1 MGKKSGVAIG
11 PVLGVSGALAK
22 ASLPKGSLGIAAM
35 QAAGATNAAGITHQM
50 ATTGVLGP
58 RLQGAAAEAA
68 KMSGIAGQIASSGLL
83 AKNVAGLTAMQT
95 SLSSSV
101 LASTIGSAR
110 LHALHAI
117 PGLFAKP
124 ALPSGVFG
132 LTAAPEMF
140 GLSSSAISAGI
151 EMARTLDEP
160 GAELDLP
167 LSEQGIDIGLDRR
180 RAKVAIALVLT
191 VWIYTHTLAHQVVL
205 EQVLDVSGVFGVVW
219 ALLWWL

>member
-1 MGKKSGVAIG
+1 
-11 PVLGVSGALAK
+11 
-22 ASLPKGSLGIAAM
+22 M
-35 QAAGATNAAGITHQM
+35 QAAGAINAAGITHQM
-50 ATTGVLGP
+50 TTTGVLGL

-101 LASTIGSAR
+101 LASTIGSAQ
-110 LHALHAI
+110 LHALQAI

-124 ALPSGVFG
+124 ALPSRVFG
-132 LTAAPEMF
+132 LTVAQEMF

-160 GAELDLP
+160 GAELDLS
-167 LSEQGIDIGLDRR
+167 LSEQGIGLDRR

-205 EQVLDVSGVFGVVW
+205 EQVLDVSGIFGVVW

>member
-1 MGKKSGVAIG
+1 M
-11 PVLGVSGALAK
+11 LGVSGALAK

-50 ATTGVLGP
+50 TTTGVLGP
-58 RLQGAAAEAA
+58 RLQGAATEAA

-101 LASTIGSAR
+101 LASTIGSAQ
-110 LHALHAI
+110 LHALQAI

-132 LTAAPEMF
+132 LTFAPEVF
-140 GLSSSAISAGI
+140 GLSSAALSAGI

-167 LSEQGIDIGLDRR
+167 LSEQGIGIGIGIGLDRH

-191 VWIYTHTLAHQVVL
+191 VWIYTHTLADQVVL
-205 EQVLDVSGVFGVVW
+205 EQVLDVSGIFGVVW